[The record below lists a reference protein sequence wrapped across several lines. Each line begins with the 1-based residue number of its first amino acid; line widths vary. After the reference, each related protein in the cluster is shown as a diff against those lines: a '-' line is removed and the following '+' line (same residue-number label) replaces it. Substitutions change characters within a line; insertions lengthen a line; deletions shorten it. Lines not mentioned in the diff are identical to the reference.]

1 MFFSDW
7 GSSQQEA
14 DSERRRTLM
23 FQLMFKVFQEWLFY
37 DGLTSEWWIHFNINL
52 PRLPPRQ
59 FIISCISQNAL
70 WQTPARGLDVL
81 SSAAGVSCAGWWRN
95 TSSGLEQARTSH
107 MSSDVLES
115 VIKWCLCPAPV
126 GVDRIRCL
134 ISLWPSS
141 HVHLMKFKMRSMN
154 ILIPAGHM
162 WLWHSAWSEYC
173 QPKNRSYLFIIWL
186 YLLTLNLYVSLFCR
200 HFVRLSF
207 RSIRRSVLSALGLS
221 WRFDSSLWTWL
232 DGPRWA
238 KLLACLN
245 MAKHNFPPLRQAG
258 LQP

>member
-1 MFFSDW
+1 
-7 GSSQQEA
+7 
-14 DSERRRTLM
+14 
-23 FQLMFKVFQEWLFY
+23 
-37 DGLTSEWWIHFNINL
+37 
-52 PRLPPRQ
+52 
-59 FIISCISQNAL
+59 
-70 WQTPARGLDVL
+70 
-81 SSAAGVSCAGWWRN
+81 
-95 TSSGLEQARTSH
+95 

-141 HVHLMKFKMRSMN
+141 HVHLMKFKMSSMN
-154 ILIPAGHM
+154 ILITAGHM

-173 QPKNRSYLFIIWL
+173 QPKNRPYLFIIWL

-200 HFVRLSF
+200 HFFRLSF